1 MLKKNSISDGFECFI
16 SNVIVPKAAMNLDH
30 DCSGNITVADDCD
43 INLVELN
50 PTKRQH
56 EHVDPS
62 LSELRNI
69 DPSLVFLCYR
79 GFNHISCRIQTGKA
93 VLAKV

>member
-1 MLKKNSISDGFECFI
+1 MLKRNSTSDGFEGFS
-16 SNVIVPKAAMNLDH
+16 SNVIEPKAAINLCH
-30 DCSGNITVADDCD
+30 DCSGNNPDTDDCD
-43 INLVELN
+43 INLVELD

-62 LSELRNI
+62 LSELRDI